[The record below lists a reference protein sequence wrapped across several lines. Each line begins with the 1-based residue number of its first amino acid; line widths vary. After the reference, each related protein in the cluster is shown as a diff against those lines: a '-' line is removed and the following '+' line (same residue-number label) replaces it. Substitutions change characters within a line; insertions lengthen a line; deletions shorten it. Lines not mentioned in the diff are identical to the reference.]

1 MRYIS
6 EAEYNSRM
14 ALIKAKNESK
24 ERKRKLKEEE
34 KKYKIK
40 SKPKKAAKKISTS
53 KFALWVSILLCLQI
67 VVFCEYL
74 MLKLSDATSIYAL
87 IGIPVALAPIIL
99 GYYNKSKAENTAG
112 GIIFETAMKQNE
124 NQDSD
129 NAVG

>member
-14 ALIKAKNESK
+14 TLIKAKNESK

-34 KKYKIK
+34 KKYNIK

-53 KFALWVSILLCLQI
+53 KFVLWVSVLLCLQI